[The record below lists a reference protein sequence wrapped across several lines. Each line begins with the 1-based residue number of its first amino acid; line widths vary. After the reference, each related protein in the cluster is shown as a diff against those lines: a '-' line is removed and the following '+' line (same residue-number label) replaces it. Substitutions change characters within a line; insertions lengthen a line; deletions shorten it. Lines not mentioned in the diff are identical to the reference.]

1 MKTRP
6 TAAQFEVLKQTIKD
20 TSNDLEYVTEL
31 LVAELKGAVGVEE
44 SVIRQAV
51 QTAAQRCLWLAVWD
65 KARSL
70 GLDLPEY
77 SRAGGTKARLLVD
90 AEAAQFTRRLAA
102 GRFTPGLIFGH
113 PVTRWPGISIA
124 GQYSSLPHHAHPT
137 FSLQSV
143 LSCKLRL
150 RI

>member
-90 AEAAQFTRRLAA
+90 AEATQFTRRLAA
-102 GRFTPGLIFGH
+102 
-113 PVTRWPGISIA
+113 
-124 GQYSSLPHHAHPT
+124 
-137 FSLQSV
+137 
-143 LSCKLRL
+143 
-150 RI
+150 